1 MRITKD
7 YFFERLKI
15 HIDTTQ
21 APTRQIETLIMLL
34 IYEAG
39 LDMGDICALTGTTI
53 KRETKELIIHKRNE
67 SRTTYITPN
76 IEYALSKIDNKTI
89 KKFLKIDTVDKR
101 KLLTKTIENVFGKWT
116 TDKDLQKS
124 AYLNLYDCGATLD
137 NIIEIYPF
145 SKNIEYNKY
154 RDQIA
159 EKLGLE
165 HTNVK
170 EIMTKGG
177 ITGELIEI
185 IDIAVKKDN
194 GENLEIAEKLKYIQE
209 TGQYTQKALAEK
221 LREKYKMP
229 ISSAELSA
237 ILRKTAKKK
246 GKIMEVVDVIDREFN
261 EMVKTEKN
269 FIYSS
274 KSRK

>member
-7 YFFERLKI
+7 YFFERLKTY
-15 HIDTTQ
+15 IDTTK
-21 APTRQIETLIMLL
+21 APTRQIETLAMLL

-67 SRTTYITPN
+67 KRTTYITPN

-89 KKFLKIDTVDKR
+89 NKFLKIDAVGKR
-101 KLLTKTIENVFGKWT
+101 KLLTKTIENIFGKWT
-116 TDKDLQKS
+116 TDKDLQES
-124 AYLNLYDCGATLD
+124 AYLNLYDRGATLD

-165 HTNVK
+165 HTTVK

-185 IDIAVKKDN
+185 MDTAVKKDN
-194 GENLEIAEKLKYIQE
+194 GGNLETAEKVKYIQE
-209 TGQYTQKALAEK
+209 AGQYTQKALAKK
-221 LREKYKMP
+221 LCEKYKTP
-229 ISSAELSA
+229 ISPAELSA

-246 GKIMEVVDVIDREFN
+246 GKIMEVIDLIDCEFN
-261 EMVKTEKN
+261 DMVKTEKN

>member
-7 YFFERLKI
+7 YFFERLKTY
-15 HIDTTQ
+15 IDTTK
-21 APTRQIETLIMLL
+21 APTRQIETLAMLL

-39 LDMGDICALTGTTI
+39 LDMGDICVLTGTTI

-67 SRTTYITPN
+67 KRTTYITPN
-76 IEYALSKIDNKTI
+76 IEYALSKIDNKI
-89 KKFLKIDTVDKR
+89 INKFLKADADEKR
-101 KLLTKTIENVFGKWT
+101 AIITKTIKNVFGNWT
-116 TDKDLQKS
+116 DDKELQKS
-124 AYLNLYDCGATLD
+124 AYLNLYDRGATLD

-165 HTNVK
+165 HTTVK
-170 EIMTKGG
+170 ELMTKGG

-185 IDIAVKKDN
+185 MDTAVKKDN
-194 GENLEIAEKLKYIQE
+194 GENLETAEKVKYMQE

-221 LREKYKMP
+221 LREKYNTP
-229 ISSAELSA
+229 ITPAELSA
-237 ILRKTAKKK
+237 ILRKKAKKK
-246 GKIMEVVDVIDREFN
+246 GKMIEVIDVIDREFD
-261 EMVKTEKN
+261 EMMKN
-269 FIYSS
+269 A
-274 KSRK
+274 

>member
-21 APTRQIETLIMLL
+21 APTRQIEVLIMLL
-34 IYEAG
+34 IYESG
-39 LDMGDICALTGTTI
+39 LDTGDICVLTGTTI

-67 SRTTYITPN
+67 NRTTYITPN
-76 IEYALSKIDNKTI
+76 IEYALSKIDNKI
-89 KKFLKIDTVDKR
+89 INKFLKADADEKR
-101 KLLTKTIENVFGKWT
+101 ALIAKTIKNVFGNWT
-116 TDKDLQKS
+116 DDKELQEN
-124 AYLNLYDCGATLD
+124 AYLNLYDRGATLD

-159 EKLGLE
+159 EKLDLE
-165 HTNVK
+165 HTAVK

-177 ITGELIEI
+177 IASELIEI
-185 IDIAVKKDN
+185 MDTSVKKYTGKD
-194 GENLEIAEKLKYIQE
+194 LETAEKLKYIRE
-209 TGQYTQKALAEK
+209 TGRYTQKALAEK
-221 LREKYKMP
+221 LREKYKLP
-229 ISSAELSA
+229 VLPAELSA
-237 ILRKTAKKK
+237 IERKKNKNT
-246 GKIMEVVDVIDREFN
+246 GKMMELFDVIDREFN
-261 EMVKTEKN
+261 DMIKTEKN

-274 KSRK
+274 KSSE

>member
-7 YFFERLKI
+7 YFFERLKTY
-15 HIDTTQ
+15 IDTTK
-21 APTRQIETLIMLL
+21 APTRQIETLAMLL

-39 LDMGDICALTGTTI
+39 LDMGDICVLTGTTI

-67 SRTTYITPN
+67 NRTSYITPN

-89 KKFLKIDTVDKR
+89 SKFLKTDAVDKR
-101 KLLTKTIENVFGKWT
+101 KLLTKTIENIFGKWT
-116 TDKDLQKS
+116 TDKDLQES
-124 AYLNLYDCGATLD
+124 AYLNLYDRGATLD

-165 HTNVK
+165 HTTVK
-170 EIMTKGG
+170 ELMTKGG

-185 IDIAVKKDN
+185 MDTAVKKDN
-194 GENLEIAEKLKYIQE
+194 GENLETAEKVKYMQE

-221 LREKYKMP
+221 LREKYNTP
-229 ISSAELSA
+229 ITPAELSA
-237 ILRKTAKKK
+237 ILRKKAKKK
-246 GKIMEVVDVIDREFN
+246 GKMIEVIDVIDREFD
-261 EMVKTEKN
+261 EMMKN
-269 FIYSS
+269 A
-274 KSRK
+274 